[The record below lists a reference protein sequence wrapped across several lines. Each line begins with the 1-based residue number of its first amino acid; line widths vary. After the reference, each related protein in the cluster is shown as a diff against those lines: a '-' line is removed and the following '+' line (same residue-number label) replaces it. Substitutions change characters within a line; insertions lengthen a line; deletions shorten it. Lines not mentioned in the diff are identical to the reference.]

1 MALINVENLS
11 VHFFTLRGVAKA
23 VSNISFGI
31 EKNDTL
37 GLIGESGCGKTTT
50 AMGLLRM
57 VQEPGKIVSGK
68 VNLDGKD
75 LVTLSDEDM
84 RLCRGKEIAI
94 VWQQAQNCLNPVLT
108 VGKQI
113 VEMVLQHE
121 DVSKETAWAR
131 ARNQLNLVGINEDLI
146 KCYPHEFSG
155 GMKQRAIVAIA
166 TACNPKFIIL
176 DEPTTGLDVIV
187 QRQVLTLI
195 NDLKKE
201 LALTALLI
209 SHDLAVIAET
219 CEKVAVMYAGRIV
232 EHGDAVSVFQNP
244 LHPYSKALLASCPDL
259 AGAKKRLTSI
269 PGAPPG
275 LIDAPPGCQFADRCE
290 KTMEI
295 CRTTEPAVTEK
306 NGTRVACHLIK

>member
-57 VQEPGKIVSGK
+57 VQKPGKIVSGK

-121 DVSKETAWAR
+121 DVS
-131 ARNQLNLVGINEDLI
+131 
-146 KCYPHEFSG
+146 
-155 GMKQRAIVAIA
+155 
-166 TACNPKFIIL
+166 
-176 DEPTTGLDVIV
+176 
-187 QRQVLTLI
+187 
-195 NDLKKE
+195 
-201 LALTALLI
+201 
-209 SHDLAVIAET
+209 
-219 CEKVAVMYAGRIV
+219 
-232 EHGDAVSVFQNP
+232 
-244 LHPYSKALLASCPDL
+244 
-259 AGAKKRLTSI
+259 TS
-269 PGAPPG
+269 
-275 LIDAPPGCQFADRCE
+275 
-290 KTMEI
+290 
-295 CRTTEPAVTEK
+295 
-306 NGTRVACHLIK
+306 